1 MNYNIVIGSSSLI
14 GTAFYKF
21 FKKKKNFVFFSR
33 SGKNFKKLDLDKKI
47 LKIPFN
53 EVDKCFFFSS
63 PRIIKKNFT
72 KNNFKNEL
80 LWLKKIIKNIKIK
93 KLIYLSSSSVYYN
106 KNHIIGSTKINCEKY
121 ILKNKDLFEYYQIW
135 RPFNLIGESY
145 VNSDHFHNFL
155 FKIMFK
161 KKKNSHIFAG
171 NPSDKRGY
179 ADVNHFV
186 KLIYKYSGISKSF
199 IKNYGNKNL
208 IKISEIYE
216 LFNKYYKKQNKK
228 DFKIFFKSKYIN
240 VNSIKSKKNC
250 IYYNKKSLS
259 LLRRYLI
266 NSIYEKKM

>member
-1 MNYNIVIGSSSLI
+1 MKYNIIIGSSGLV

-21 FKKKKNFVFFSR
+21 FKKKKNFIFFSR
-33 SGKNFKKLDLDKKI
+33 SGKNFKKLDLENKI
-47 LKIPFN
+47 LNIPFK

-72 KNNFKNEL
+72 ENNFKKEF

-93 KLIYLSSSSVYYN
+93 KLIYLSSSSVYYD
-106 KNHIIGSTKINCEKY
+106 KNHMIGSTKINCEKY
-121 ILKNKDLFEYYQIW
+121 ILKNKRLFEYYQIW
-135 RPFNLIGESY
+135 RPFNLISERY

-155 FKIMFK
+155 FRIMFIK
-161 KKKNSHIFAG
+161 KKKSYVFTG
-171 NPSDKRGY
+171 NPSDERGY

-186 KLIYKYSGISKSF
+186 KLIYRFSSIPKSF

-208 IKISEIYE
+208 IKMSEIYK
-216 LFNKYYKKQNKK
+216 LFNKYYEKQNKK
-228 DFKIFFKSKYIN
+228 NFKIFFKSKYIN
-240 VNSIKSKKNC
+240 VNSIKSKKNN

-259 LLRRYLI
+259 LFRRYLI